1 MDHGYTLT
9 KLEEMIKIPSI
20 VGEEK
25 ELAHYL
31 QDELDGFG
39 LKTELHEVQPGRPNI
54 YAKFE
59 GSDQERGWILMGTPT
74 LSLWSPGGHMTRLRP

>member
-1 MDHGYTLT
+1 MIDLLKKLDHDYTLT

-31 QDELDGFG
+31 QNELDGLG
-39 LKTELHEVQPGRPNI
+39 LKTELHEAQPGRPNI
-54 YAKFE
+54 YSKLE
-59 GSDQERGWILMGTPT
+59 GSRLGKKLDFN
-74 LSLWSPGGHMTRLRP
+74 GHT